1 MIDPVAAAA
10 FGYILALFAVAVYVE
25 RRLAG
30 TDPLLNVPVWVRT
43 VVGGLA
49 LGGPWL
55 VYFADLLP
63 VSDGVVAHAVV
74 LTAAA
79 VLWMS
84 AERLVGVAGQ
94 GGASAC

>member
-1 MIDPVAAAA
+1 VIDPVTAVG
-10 FGYILALFAVAVYVE
+10 FGYILALFAVAFYVE

-30 TDPLLNVPVWVRT
+30 TDPLLNVPAWVRA

>member
-1 MIDPVAAAA
+1 MIDPIAAAT
-10 FGYILALFAVAVYVE
+10 FGYVLALFAVAVYVE

-79 VLWMS
+79 VLWIS
-84 AERLVGVAGQ
+84 AERLVGIAGQ
-94 GGASAC
+94 SGAGAC

>member
-1 MIDPVAAAA
+1 MIDPVTAAA
-10 FGYILALFAVAVYVE
+10 FGYILALFAVGVYVE

-30 TDPLLNVPVWVRT
+30 TDPLLTAPAWVRA

-79 VLWMS
+79 VLWIS